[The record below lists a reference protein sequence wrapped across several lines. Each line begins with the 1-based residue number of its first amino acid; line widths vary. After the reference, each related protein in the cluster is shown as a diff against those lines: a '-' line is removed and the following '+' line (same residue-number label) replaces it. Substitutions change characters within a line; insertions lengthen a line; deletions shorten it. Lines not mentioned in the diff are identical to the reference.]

1 MNLEFRFRFFEGK
14 KKERET
20 DKGEVGVIPMMM
32 VVLPANKNREERIIS
47 AIIPSLTSKDSGF

>member
-1 MNLEFRFRFFEGK
+1 MNLEFRFRFLEGK
-14 KKERET
+14 IKERET

>member
-14 KKERET
+14 IKERET

>member
-1 MNLEFRFRFFEGK
+1 MNLEFRFRFFEEK